1 MTTDE
6 WQVKR
11 KKAETPIIKARTSI
25 KKAETPMKIT
35 VDISLYPLDTNYIP
49 SIKAFILHLRTFPGL
64 EIVTNQLSTQLRGE
78 FEQVTEAIN
87 SCIRESMTGEQ
98 KVVFVTRYLNSDLE
112 IGRLPDID

>member
-1 MTTDE
+1 
-6 WQVKR
+6 
-11 KKAETPIIKARTSI
+11 
-25 KKAETPMKIT
+25 MKIT

-49 SIKAFILHLRTFPGL
+49 SIKAFILRLRTFPGL

-98 KVVFVTRYLNSDLE
+98 KVVFVTRYLNSDLA

>member
-1 MTTDE
+1 
-6 WQVKR
+6 
-11 KKAETPIIKARTSI
+11 
-25 KKAETPMKIT
+25 MKIT

-78 FEQVTEAIN
+78 FEQVTGAIN